1 MRKERD
7 RLRTKVQ
14 SIALEMSSAVAKEG
28 TILAAAVGS
37 DQNFETLNKQA
48 ELNVQKHYEKVE
60 TKLQDV
66 IDAAVESIQ
75 HEIEGVLQSNLVQ
88 TFVACL
94 EKSQYVSAQNMGSGM
109 DVEQIKGKVNLLKG
123 IGETAGVQLGTLAT
137 RSFAKTASQ
146 GMFRSMDVV
155 GGGLHQGV
163 IAVGKFA
170 GFKFRPWQA
179 VGIAKNIGNA
189 AKFLDPALAVVSVGV
204 DLLQMQQEQQQEKQ
218 MADIRSDITSQF
230 QTIAKNLESQVEKQ
244 LRELETQV
252 YGEIDN
258 QIAAA
263 RQQEENAIASSNKWV
278 KQLAEIRKDFE
289 AIKLYITKATEDSVV

>member
-1 MRKERD
+1 MLLVNKMSDEAGEEAQKIANYRISLAEALKPYSLDEFPICFIDAKDYCEGIDQEEDFLLEVSRFQTFIDALNNFVELRGSLARFATPVQIALGCVDEAQVSFTRNSSQDSTLFEVLTRLSRTVRKERD

-14 SIALEMSSAVAKEG
+14 NIALEMSSAVAKEG
-28 TILAAAVGS
+28 TTLAAAVGS

-66 IDAAVESIQ
+66 INAAVESIQ

-155 GGGLHQGV
+155 GSGLHQGV
-163 IAVGKFA
+163 FAVGKFV
-170 GFKFRPWQA
+170 GF
-179 VGIAKNIGNA
+179 
-189 AKFLDPALAVVSVGV
+189 
-204 DLLQMQQEQQQEKQ
+204 
-218 MADIRSDITSQF
+218 
-230 QTIAKNLESQVEKQ
+230 QV
-244 LRELETQV
+244 
-252 YGEIDN
+252 
-258 QIAAA
+258 
-263 RQQEENAIASSNKWV
+263 
-278 KQLAEIRKDFE
+278 
-289 AIKLYITKATEDSVV
+289 